1 MNNVFTEFIS
11 SFLGSVADFLVSD
24 PIIYFVACFLLL
36 AIIGVFR
43 QLMHITR

>member
-1 MNNVFTEFIS
+1 MNNVFSDFIS
-11 SFLGSVADFLVSD
+11 SFLGSIADFLVAD

-36 AIIGVFR
+36 AIVGVFR